1 MYLLTARIIDFCFNE
16 KLQNCVEK
24 LGDEDLVELN
34 KFFFM
39 TYSRISDKKDVCG
52 LKPGKLFT
60 LHDLIIKKG
69 GVGMLHRSL
78 FRSLKNK
85 KKNIE

>member
-39 TYSRISDKKDVCG
+39 SYSRISDKKDVGG
-52 LKPGKLFT
+52 LKPGKIFS
-60 LHDLIIKKG
+60 LHEAIIKKG

-78 FRSLKNK
+78 FSTLKSK
-85 KKNIE
+85 

>member
-1 MYLLTARIIDFCFNE
+1 MYDLTARVIDLSSVGRIQKCIE
-16 KLQNCVEK
+16 KLE
-24 LGDEDLVELN
+24 DEDLVELN

-60 LHDLIIKKG
+60 LHELIIKKG

-78 FRSLKNK
+78 FRSMKNK